1 MACWVLPLPKR
12 GNPCPGKQTTAPKFI
27 CCMVLKQDHD
37 TVPLAVQSPGKR
49 LHPLRDASAQFIAPL
64 DLAIKDLLH
73 LC

>member
-1 MACWVLPLPKR
+1 
-12 GNPCPGKQTTAPKFI
+12 
-27 CCMVLKQDHD
+27 MVLKQDHD